1 MNRRPIE
8 QLDEAIERVAGLRDV
23 LLRDRSATNRAD
35 RLALLFASEA
45 RLWSQLHDA
54 TSLRLVWRAAL
65 AAEAGARVRAAMWR
79 RQADRELDGTPRSHQ
94 IDPATRVA
102 A

>member
-1 MNRRPIE
+1 MSRRQIE
-8 QLDEAIERVAGLRDV
+8 QLDEAIERVAGVRDA
-23 LLRDRSATNRAD
+23 LLRDRSALNRAD
-35 RLALLFASEA
+35 RLALLFESEA
-45 RLWSQLHDA
+45 RLWSQLLDDS
-54 TSLRLVWRAAL
+54 SLRLIWRAAL

-79 RQADRELDGTPRSHQ
+79 WQAERELDSTPPSHR